1 MITSSINELT
11 ISALL
16 NKNDSVS
23 NNGDFVNEIYHSKLS
38 QTIVRTDA
46 LTYENIKGISIEEI
60 ETIFKDSNKIQEA
73 KNLRL
78 ATLFSSD
85 DILGQAM
92 FNTVLGQPFDMGYSF
107 LYDRYEDKHNFLNSN
122 NYSLSDALHDVITNK
137 INDKDKKVTDVI
149 SDDKLKELLTTINSF
164 NFIEA
169 LSNTSKNEY
178 DKYEDKK
185 SDYSFLYN
193 DYNLQY
199 MQLKQKYQEL
209 EDINK
214 SLINQY

>member
-1 MITSSINELT
+1 MITSNINELT
-11 ISALL
+11 ISTLL
-16 NKNDSVS
+16 NKNYSVI
-23 NNGDFVNEIYHSKLS
+23 NNGDFINEIYQSKLS
-38 QTIVRTDA
+38 QTIIRTDA
-46 LTYENIKGISIEEI
+46 LTYDNIKGISIEEI
-60 ETIFKDSNKIQEA
+60 ETLFKDSNKIQEA

-78 ATLFSSD
+78 ATLFSND

-92 FNTVLGQPFDMGYSF
+92 FNTVLGQPFGMGYSF

-122 NYSLSDALHDVITNK
+122 SYSLSDFLHDVIINK

-164 NFIEA
+164 NFIET
-169 LSNTSKNEY
+169 LTNTSKNQY
-178 DKYEDKK
+178 DKYKDKN

-199 MQLKQKYQEL
+199 MQLKQQYQEL